1 MNNPFAVLGGQ
12 DSGFAQMIQ
21 QLRQFQQNFRGDPK
35 AEVERLLQSGAMTQG
50 QLDQLQ
56 SMARQIQSLMQ

>member
-12 DSGFAQMIQ
+12 NNGFVQMIQ

-35 AEVERLLQSGAMTQG
+35 AEVERLLQSGAMTQE
-50 QLDQLQ
+50 QLNQLQ
-56 SMARQIQSLMQ
+56 SMARQIQGLVK